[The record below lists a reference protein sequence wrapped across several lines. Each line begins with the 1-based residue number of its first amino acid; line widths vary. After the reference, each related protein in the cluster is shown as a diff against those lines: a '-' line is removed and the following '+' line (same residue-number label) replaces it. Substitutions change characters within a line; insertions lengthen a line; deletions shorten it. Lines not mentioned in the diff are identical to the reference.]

1 MKVVS
6 DASPLIALSA
16 IGRLS
21 LLRHLFPE
29 TLIPEA
35 VHREIQVESRP
46 GASEVLQAAWI
57 QTQSVESG
65 HLLSALTEELDLG
78 EAEAITLALETEA
91 DVLLIDERRG
101 RQVARRL
108 GCRVLGLLGAL
119 VQAKRQGHLVELTPV
134 LRELDEIAGFYVAGD
149 LRRQVLDS
157 VGEES

>member
-21 LLRHLFPE
+21 LLQHLFPE
-29 TLIPEA
+29 IVIPAA
-35 VHREIQVESRP
+35 VHREIQAEDRP

-57 QTQSVESG
+57 ETQSVESG
-65 HLLSALTEELDLG
+65 HLLSVLTEEPDPG
-78 EAEAITLALETEA
+78 EAEAIALALETEA

-108 GCRVLGLLGAL
+108 GCRVLGLL
-119 VQAKRQGHLVELTPV
+119 QGNLMGGGDVFPPHLLPSWWV
-134 LRELDEIAGFYVAGD
+134 R
-149 LRRQVLDS
+149 
-157 VGEES
+157 